1 VSRQENRVNEAA
13 LQGVGIDASGQ
24 GQYLTFR
31 LATEEYGIDIL
42 SVQEIK
48 GWSGA
53 TSLPESPPY
62 LLGVI
67 NLRGSVVPIVD
78 LRKRFGLAQ
87 AEFGPTTVVIVA
99 RVDDP
104 DGARIAGFVVDAVCE
119 VYTVG
124 EKDRRQLPEAVTG
137 PQEFVQGLATVDDKM
152 IILLDIERLLT
163 QAAATTSN
171 VAQAA

>member
-1 VSRQENRVNEAA
+1 MSETG
-13 LQGVGIDASGQ
+13 LQAVGDTSGQ
-24 GQYLTFR
+24 GQFLTFR

-53 TSLPESPPY
+53 TPLPESPPY

-67 NLRGSVVPIVD
+67 NLRGSVVPIID

-87 AEFGPTTVVIVA
+87 ADFGPTTVVIVA
-99 RVDDP
+99 RVDSP
-104 DGARIAGFVVDAVCE
+104 EGTRIAGFVVDAVCE

-124 EKDRRQLPEAVTG
+124 EQDRRPIPEAVTG
-137 PQEFVQGLATVDDKM
+137 QQEFVQGLATVEDKM

-163 QAAATTSN
+163 QAAACAN
-171 VAQAA
+171 GMAQAA

>member
-1 VSRQENRVNEAA
+1 MSEAGLKA
-13 LQGVGIDASGQ
+13 VGDTAGQ

-53 TSLPESPPY
+53 TPLPESPHY

-67 NLRGSVVPIVD
+67 NLRGSVVPIID
-78 LRKRFGLAQ
+78 LRKRFSLPQ
-87 AEFGPTTVVIVA
+87 ADFGPTTVVIVA
-99 RVDDP
+99 RVDLP
-104 DGARIAGFVVDAVCE
+104 DGERIAGFVVDAVCE

-124 EKDRRQLPEAVTG
+124 PTDRRPIPEAVTG
-137 PQEFVQGLATVDDKM
+137 HQEFVQSLATVEDKM
-152 IILLDIERLLT
+152 IILLDIERLLGQANAGSMDFAM
-163 QAAATTSN
+163 QAA
-171 VAQAA
+171 

>member
-1 VSRQENRVNEAA
+1 MSDTGLKTVDEGA
-13 LQGVGIDASGQ
+13 GQ
-24 GQYLTFR
+24 GQFLTFR

-53 TSLPESPPY
+53 TPLPESPPY

-78 LRKRFGLAQ
+78 LRRRFGLAQ

-99 RVDDP
+99 RVDGP
-104 DGARIAGFVVDAVCE
+104 AGTRIAGFVVDAVCE

-124 EKDRRQLPEAVTG
+124 AADRRPIPEAVTG
-137 PQEFVQGLATVDDKM
+137 QQEFVQGLATVEDKM
-152 IILLDIERLLT
+152 IILIDIERLLA
-163 QAAATTSN
+163 QAAACAGPT
-171 VAQAA
+171 AQAA

>member
-1 VSRQENRVNEAA
+1 MSEAGLKA
-13 LQGVGIDASGQ
+13 VGDTAGQ

-53 TSLPESPPY
+53 TPLPESPHY

-67 NLRGSVVPIVD
+67 NLRGSVVPIID
-78 LRKRFGLAQ
+78 LRKRFSLPQ
-87 AEFGPTTVVIVA
+87 ADFGPTTVVIVA
-99 RVDDP
+99 RVDLP
-104 DGARIAGFVVDAVCE
+104 DGERIAGFVVDAVCE

-124 EKDRRQLPEAVTG
+124 PADRRPIPEAVTG
-137 PQEFVQGLATVDDKM
+137 HQEFVQSLATVEDKM
-152 IILLDIERLLT
+152 IILLDIERLLGQANAGSMDFAM
-163 QAAATTSN
+163 QAA
-171 VAQAA
+171 

>member
-1 VSRQENRVNEAA
+1 MSDTG
-13 LQGVGIDASGQ
+13 LQTVGDTSGQ
-24 GQYLTFR
+24 GQFLTFR
-31 LATEEYGIDIL
+31 LAAEEYGIDIL

-53 TSLPESPPY
+53 TPLPESPPY

-67 NLRGSVVPIVD
+67 NLRGIVVPIID

-87 AEFGPTTVVIVA
+87 ADFGPTTVVIVA
-99 RVDDP
+99 RVDSP
-104 DGARIAGFVVDAVCE
+104 AGTRIAGFVVDAVCE

-124 EKDRRQLPEAVTG
+124 EADRRPIPEAVTG
-137 PQEFVQGLATVDDKM
+137 QQEFVQGLATVEDKM

-163 QAAATTSN
+163 QAAACSANT

>member
-1 VSRQENRVNEAA
+1 MNETGM
-13 LQGVGIDASGQ
+13 QSVGDTSGQ
-24 GQYLTFR
+24 GQFLTFR
-31 LATEEYGIDIL
+31 LAAEEYGIDIL

-53 TSLPESPPY
+53 TPLPESPPY

-67 NLRGSVVPIVD
+67 NLRGIVVPIVD

-87 AEFGPTTVVIVA
+87 ADFGPTTVVIVA
-99 RVDDP
+99 RVDSP
-104 DGARIAGFVVDAVCE
+104 QGTRIAGFVVDAVCE

-124 EKDRRQLPEAVTG
+124 ESDRRPIPEAVTG
-137 PQEFVQGLATVDDKM
+137 QQEFVQGLATVEDKM

-163 QAAATTSN
+163 QAAACANN